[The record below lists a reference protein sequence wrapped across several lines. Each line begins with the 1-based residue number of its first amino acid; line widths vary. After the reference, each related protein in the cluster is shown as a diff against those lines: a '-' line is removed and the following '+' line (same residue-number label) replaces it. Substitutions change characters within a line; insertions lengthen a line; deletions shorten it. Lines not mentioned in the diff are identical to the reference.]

1 MQKHKKIENSN
12 RIKFYRNFKSKMRS
26 SRDIDIQI
34 VGNMAKEQISKR
46 VFQENKAHQI
56 FWKMNISYPL
66 IQTRT
71 FAYQGVRNVCFSE
84 NLTCFVF
91 LEHLFWD
98 WPFCLITNEISYSV
112 KIPMISNTKGRA
124 FLFYLFM
131 KNLLKHDIRN
141 YGRERLRSIRI

>member
-56 FWKMNISYPL
+56 F
-66 IQTRT
+66 
-71 FAYQGVRNVCFSE
+71 
-84 NLTCFVF
+84 
-91 LEHLFWD
+91 
-98 WPFCLITNEISYSV
+98 
-112 KIPMISNTKGRA
+112 
-124 FLFYLFM
+124 
-131 KNLLKHDIRN
+131 
-141 YGRERLRSIRI
+141 